1 MSAYKLIL
9 LSIGLLLTWEAS
21 SQAQNDNIEILFQ
34 KGDATGI
41 VAIVQSPNNKILA
54 TAGVDAYIHLRDLKT
69 GIEFKLLKGHT
80 IRVDALFFSAD
91 SKYLLSKAVDSYF
104 SELICWDLTTGEKVY
119 EHISKGKLGSLI
131 LSPDKNHFFYF
142 DYEKGDNYLIKKELA
157 TDKEIFRKEID
168 SDECKKL
175 GDLMLTKDG
184 SKLISTKEEA
194 RKLYVNSFDT
204 ETGAFLGAFMA
215 KISDPLLVL
224 SSEDSEDLIVV
235 TNSYKEF
242 LLLRKFNLLTG
253 EITHLGT
260 ITPKEEA
267 INPDRLGVR
276 LITSSPDGKQIAIY
290 SDNESYDEP
299 GTRKTIRG
307 FLYIYDLA
315 SRQVIKK
322 QYLGQDGEYGELKER
337 ATALVYNNNGKSIFI
352 AFGNKKIITKYHKN
366 TKTILR
372 HYDLVRDGIIRDF
385 ESLGRPVDKLVF
397 DPKGKSLLI
406 KSHEHLTQWKFRD
419 LGSFN
424 YAKIKDKVYRFYFSP
439 RGDQLV
445 TDEEHID
452 WNLQKSFSLD
462 QELKKHIGKYIRSPF
477 HINEDYNFLADRNLN
492 LYVFRDGNLRTLN
505 HIAKIDSKFDFHYI
519 DPDAR
524 KIVLC
529 KIHDEV
535 NTLTYYNIRTMQFDS
550 TVEIANNYHKICTE
564 YITDE
569 NLDDLTKDVLVNLVE
584 KWFIKCDLKL
594 PKNCREVEGQKK
606 PQCIRPGIDDVA
618 FSIDRKQMALAGLD
632 ERLRILDTKTQKVI
646 KILEGHQDMVVKV
659 AYHPKKRIL
668 ASSSRDGQTILWNT
682 ETWERLITIA
692 MAGENDYMIY
702 TPEGYYMASKGAL
715 KHLAFRKGKKLFTFE
730 QFDLKYNR
738 PDLVMKRLGLVSSLT
753 IKMLYKAYEK
763 RLNRVGFTEEM
774 LGDDVHVPELMVENA
789 DKIPTVTDKASLSID
804 IKALDKKV
812 ALDRITVYVNDV
824 PVYGLNGF
832 DIRSQNINELKKELQ
847 VELSEGRNLIML
859 SALNQ
864 QGGESLKE
872 SFVIEYKPNVEQKK
886 NLYILTVG
894 VSKYKD
900 ADRNLTFASKD
911 ANDINALFQ
920 KQKEQYDE
928 VIIEHL
934 SDKEATATAVLKALE
949 KLKTSKVN
957 DKVVLYFSCHGLL
970 DEQLDYYLAMY
981 DVDFDAPAKKGL
993 SYVALEAAIGNIPA
1007 RQKLVFI
1014 DACHS
1019 GEVEKD
1025 EAVLIKKDANSDDN
1039 ITVAAK
1045 SGNFKIQP
1053 KMGLRN
1059 SFTYMRTLFADINK
1073 GTGTTIISAAGGLE
1087 YALESEDWG
1096 NGVFTYALL
1105 NGVDSKEADE
1115 NKDGR
1120 IHVSELQNYIMSS
1133 VNKLTNGQQTPTA
1146 RRVNRLNDFV
1156 IFDY

>member
-1 MSAYKLIL
+1 MSTYKLIL
-9 LSIGLLLTWEAS
+9 LSIGLLLTWTAT
-21 SQAQNDNIEILFQ
+21 SQEQDEKIEVLFQ

-41 VAIVQSPNNKILA
+41 MDIVQSPNNKILA
-54 TAGVDAYIHLRDLKT
+54 TTGVDAYVHLRDLKT

-80 IRVDALFFSAD
+80 IRVGALFFSAD
-91 SKYLLSKAVDSYF
+91 SKYILSKAEDSYF
-104 SELICWDLTTGEKVY
+104 SELICWNITTGEKVY
-119 EHISKGKLGSLI
+119 ESVSKGRFGSI
-131 LSPDKNHFFYF
+131 VLSLDKKYFFYT
-142 DYEKGDNYLIKKELA
+142 DYKKGYYLVKKEL
-157 TDKEIFRKEID
+157 TTGKEIFRKEMD
-168 SDECKKL
+168 SNVYRDL
-175 GDLMLTKDG
+175 GEFILTKDG
-184 SKLISTKEEA
+184 SKLISTEETGS
-194 RKLYVNSFDT
+194 KLLVNSFDT
-204 ETGAFLGAFMA
+204 ETGDFIAGFSSRTKGVE
-215 KISDPLLVL
+215 LVV
-224 SSEDSEDLIVV
+224 SSTDSKELIVV
-235 TNSYKEF
+235 TKSYKDF
-242 LLLRKFNLLTG
+242 LLLRRFNLLTG
-253 EITHLGT
+253 ETTKLGA
-260 ITPKEEA
+260 ITPKEETL
-267 INPDRLGVR
+267 NSKRLDVS
-276 LITSSPDGKQIAIY
+276 LIALSPDGKQIAVY
-290 SDNESYDEP
+290 NDNQGSYTP
-299 GTRKTIRG
+299 STGKSVRG
-307 FLYIYDLA
+307 FLYIYDIA
-315 SRQVIKK
+315 SREVISR
-322 QYLGQDGEYGELKER
+322 QHLGQDGEHGELKER
-337 ATALVYNNNGKSIFI
+337 ATVLEYNNNGKSIFI
-352 AFGNKKIITKYHKN
+352 SFGNKKNLTKNHKN

-372 HYDLVRDGIIRDF
+372 HYDLVRNGIIRDF
-385 ESLGRPVDKLVF
+385 ESLGRPVDKLIF

-419 LGSFN
+419 LGNFN
-424 YAKIKDKVYRFYFSP
+424 YAKIEDRVYRFYFSP
-439 RGDQLV
+439 KGDKLV

-452 WNLQKSFSLD
+452 WNLQKSFSLSK
-462 QELKKHIGKYIRSPF
+462 ELKKHTDKYIRSPF
-477 HINEDYNFLADRNLN
+477 HINENYNFLADNSLN
-492 LYVFRDGNLRTLN
+492 LYVFKDQNLRTLN
-505 HIAKIDSKFDFHYI
+505 YIGKIDSKFDFHYI
-519 DPDAR
+519 DPTAR

-529 KIHDEV
+529 KIDDEI

-550 TVEIANNYHKICTE
+550 TVEIANNYNEVCTK
-564 YITDE
+564 YILDE
-569 NLDDLTKDVLVNLVE
+569 NKDELTKDVLVNLVE
-584 KWFIKCDLKL
+584 KWFIRCDLKL
-594 PKNCREVEGQKK
+594 PKNCRDVEGQEK
-606 PQCIRPGIDDVA
+606 PQCISPGISDVA
-618 FSIDRKQMALAGLD
+618 FSIDRKQMALAGMD

-646 KILEGHQDMVVKV
+646 KILEGHQDKVVKV
-659 AYHPKKRIL
+659 AYHPKKKIL

-682 ETWERLITIA
+682 ENWERLITIS

-753 IKMLYKAYEK
+753 IKMLNKAYKK

-774 LGDDVHVPELMVENA
+774 LGDDVHVPELIVENA
-789 DKIPTVTDKASLSID
+789 DEIPTVTDKESLSID
-804 IKALDKKV
+804 IKAWDEKV
-812 ALDRITVYVNDV
+812 TLDRLTVYVNDV

-832 DIRSQNINELKKELQ
+832 DIRNQKINELKKELQ
-847 VELSEGRNLIML
+847 VELSEGRNSIML

-872 SFVIEYKPNVEQKK
+872 SFVIEYKPKVKQKN

-911 ANDINALFQ
+911 ANDINTLFQ
-920 KQKEQYDE
+920 KQKEKYNE

-934 SDKEATATAVLKALE
+934 SDKEVTAATVLKALE

-970 DEQLDYYLAMY
+970 DEQLDYYLAMH
-981 DVDFDAPAKKGL
+981 DVDFNDPAKKGL
-993 SYVALEAAIGNIPA
+993 SYVALEAAIGDIPA

-1025 EAVLIKKDANSDDN
+1025 EAVLIKKEVDSDEN
-1039 ITVAAK
+1039 ITVVAK
-1045 SGNFKIQP
+1045 SGNFKVKP
-1053 KMGLRN
+1053 KMGLKN

-1087 YALESEDWG
+1087 YALESKDWG

-1105 NGVDSKEADE
+1105 NGIASKEADE
-1115 NKDGR
+1115 NEDGN

-1146 RRVNRLNDFV
+1146 RRVNRLNDFI